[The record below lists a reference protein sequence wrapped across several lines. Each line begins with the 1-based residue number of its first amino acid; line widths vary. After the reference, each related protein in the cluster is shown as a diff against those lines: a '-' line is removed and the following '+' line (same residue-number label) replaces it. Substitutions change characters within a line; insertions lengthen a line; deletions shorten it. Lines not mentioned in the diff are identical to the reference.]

1 MASDLRPQLMRSFG
15 RRDSEAFPERI
26 ARRSRRGRVDQL
38 NRVNLVAHVDG
49 VAEIHVREVLVAEGA
64 EIAVNNRDIRELTVR
79 TSGRERLLKRLR
91 R

>member
-79 TSGRERLLKRLR
+79 TCGRERLLKRLR